1 MAEATELHG
10 ELQGGGLGVGGLLGS
25 AGVLEA
31 GGYAVDGEQ
40 EQAL

>member
-1 MAEATELHG
+1 MA
-10 ELQGGGLGVGGLLGS
+10 GLMVRVGRGAGPGLAGLLGS